1 MLLYLDQAR
10 SVANGTRGPQG
21 STRGLNENYAR
32 ELMELHTLGVDGGY
46 TQDDVRELARVLTG
60 WTVAP
65 DDASGFQ
72 CVARLHDNGTKRVM
86 GKTFPAGALSGE
98 REGEEA
104 IRMLARH
111 PSTARRVCLR
121 LAQFFVA
128 DTPSAALVKTLSQT
142 FLTTQGDIRAVM
154 RALLQSAEFWSPESR
169 LFKTP
174 MDFACSA
181 LAATHHARERDTSG
195 RASPISDQG
204 ADRRSLVLTLGF
216 LSNAGQ
222 PLHGWQTPDGYPFSA
237 ATWLVPEALT
247 RRADYALA
255 LARQTPALDFMWP
268 FLGEATR
275 NAIAQ
280 EKPALQAGL
289 MLASPDFMAK

>member
-1 MLLYLDQAR
+1 
-10 SVANGTRGPQG
+10 
-21 STRGLNENYAR
+21 
-32 ELMELHTLGVDGGY
+32 
-46 TQDDVRELARVLTG
+46 
-60 WTVAP
+60 
-65 DDASGFQ
+65 
-72 CVARLHDNGTKRVM
+72 
-86 GKTFPAGALSGE
+86 
-98 REGEEA
+98 
-104 IRMLARH
+104 
-111 PSTARRVCLR
+111 
-121 LAQFFVA
+121 
-128 DTPSAALVKTLSQT
+128 
-142 FLTTQGDIRAVM
+142 
-154 RALLQSAEFWSPESR
+154 
-169 LFKTP
+169 
-174 MDFACSA
+174 
-181 LAATHHARERDTSG
+181 
-195 RASPISDQG
+195 
-204 ADRRSLVLTLGF
+204 VLTLGF